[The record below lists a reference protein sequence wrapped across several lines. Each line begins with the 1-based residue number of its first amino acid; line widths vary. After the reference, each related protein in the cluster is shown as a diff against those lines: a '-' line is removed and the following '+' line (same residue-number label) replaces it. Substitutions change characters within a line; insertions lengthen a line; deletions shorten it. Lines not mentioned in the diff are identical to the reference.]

1 MLLLLKAKQIQ
12 AGAEWDSVIGVTVAI
27 LLIAGIAF
35 LLLLFI
41 SRGSKRRQFKR
52 GSGRLRRKQK

>member
-52 GSGRLRRKQK
+52 GGGRSRRKH